1 MGTGNPAGAGSAAGE
16 VEAGPRA
23 APAPLGLLLHRPPAG
38 QGAEGPWV
46 HAANLPPTCSRLMLC
61 GPGAWGSAASSPE
74 QGPPE
79 RSPCRFS
86 PVSAWTSQGESAGS
100 QGSLLRMPPQGR
112 TAPLPS
118 SLSPPYPT
126 AGLSPRSPGTPQ
138 VSPAQTPLAVGG
150 RHPHAATAVVSVSM
164 AAIFPF
170 APNWKCPR
178 PPPTGQWVSTQR
190 PVGWWAVT
198 RC

>member
-100 QGSLLRMPPQGR
+100 QGSLLRMPPRAGQPPFPAASLPPTPPQGSPPGALGPPKSLLHR
-112 TAPLPS
+112 RPWRLEDATPTPPQPWSACPWQPS
-118 SLSPPYPT
+118 SHSPQT
-126 AGLSPRSPGTPQ
+126 GS
-138 VSPAQTPLAVGG
+138 AQDPLRRGSG
-150 RHPHAATAVVSVSM
+150 
-164 AAIFPF
+164 
-170 APNWKCPR
+170 
-178 PPPTGQWVSTQR
+178 
-190 PVGWWAVT
+190 
-198 RC
+198 